1 MTKIKCGCLLSEAV
15 GRGFVVRHDQ
25 HEKESNK
32 EKASSNFYFLYPSL
46 DVAAQTTRCKQGVFQ
61 SLRHTLLQDL
71 IQKEIAAS
79 LDKSNCNEGV
89 LIMSNADAENIK
101 RKV

>member
-1 MTKIKCGCLLSEAV
+1 MSEAV

-46 DVAAQTTRCKQGVFQ
+46 DVAAQTTRYKQGVFQ
-61 SLRHTLLQDL
+61 SLHHTLLQDL
-71 IQKEIAAS
+71 NPKRKIAAS

-89 LIMSNADAENIK
+89 LIMSNTDAENIK